1 MDAANHNAHPTI
13 TKLQSILTLSDE
25 ECAAILRLPM
35 HIMGLRAD
43 QDIVREG
50 DRPTRSCALLEGI
63 ACTYKIIDTG
73 KRQIMAFHVP
83 GDVPDLQSL
92 HLRTLDNSVGTLT
105 PCRVG
110 FIQHEDLRALC
121 HAHPRIADAF
131 WRATLI
137 DGAIYR
143 EWVLNVGRRDA
154 YAGMAHLLCEWMSR
168 MRAVGLTQNNTCE
181 LPMTQSELGDAVGL
195 STVHVNCTLQ
205 ELRGAGLITL
215 QRGLLTVHDW
225 DGLVGAGGFDPTYL
239 HQKKSQA
246 A

>member
-1 MDAANHNAHPTI
+1 MDAANHNAHPII
-13 TKLQSILTLSDE
+13 TKLQSSLTLTDE

-35 HIMGLRAD
+35 HVMALKAD

-50 DRPTRSCALLEGI
+50 DRPTRSCALLEGF
-63 ACTYKIIDTG
+63 AYTYKITDAG

-83 GDVPDLQSL
+83 GDLPDLQSL

-110 FIQHEDLRALC
+110 FIHHQDLRALC

-131 WRATLI
+131 WRETLI
-137 DGAIYR
+137 NGAVYC

-154 YAGMAHLLCEWMSR
+154 YAGMAHLLCEWLTR
-168 MRAVGLTQNNTCE
+168 MRAVGLAGDHACE
-181 LPMTQSELGDAVGL
+181 LPMTQSELGDAVSL
-195 STVHVNCTLQ
+195 STVHVNRTLQ

-225 DGLVGAGGFDPTYL
+225 DGLVEAGGFDPTYL
-239 HQKKSQA
+239 HLEPEA